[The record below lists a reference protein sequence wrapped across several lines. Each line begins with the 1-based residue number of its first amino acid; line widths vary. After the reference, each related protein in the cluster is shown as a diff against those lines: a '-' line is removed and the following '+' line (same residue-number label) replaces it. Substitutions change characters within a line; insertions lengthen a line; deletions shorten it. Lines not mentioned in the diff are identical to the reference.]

1 MSRKT
6 INAILGLAAVDEAF
20 CRALLANPLAAI
32 QARQF
37 VLTDEEQEIFK
48 TISASNLS
56 ALSQQLVTLLDE
68 SEKK

>member
-20 CRALLANPLAAI
+20 CRALLANPFAAT
-32 QARQF
+32 QTRQF
-37 VLTDEEQEIFK
+37 DLTEEEREIFK

-56 ALSQQLVTLLDE
+56 DLSRQLVTLLDE
-68 SEKK
+68 GEKK